1 MTSGQP
7 SRGKTLLIISGGI
20 EAADAAR
27 RAKEMGHNVVVSD
40 RDPNAPGFA
49 FADSCLI
56 ADVYGAAETAAAA
69 ERYSRKIRKIDG
81 VLCVAA
87 DAPVTAATVAQRL
100 RIPGLPVHVAE
111 LACDKLAMKKC
122 FLSANVAAPWFA
134 EVSTPQ
140 DLQRVAVSRG
150 RDLVIKPVDSR
161 GSRGVQR
168 IARLEDLN
176 QAFLLARSHS
186 PSERVMVE
194 QYLSGPQVST
204 ESIVIGS
211 RCFTPGFSDRNYEYL
226 ERYAPFFIEN
236 GGDLPSHL
244 PAEIQRKVCDL
255 VARAA
260 AAMGITDGTV
270 KGDIVVHDGE
280 PYVIELAARLS
291 GGFFCTREIPLNTGV
306 DFIGAAIRQALGE
319 TVTPEELAPTQNRA
333 VIQRYAFPKAGTVL
347 SVSGA
352 DAAAA
357 IPGIAEVVV
366 TARPGDIIP
375 PAGDKRPSG
384 AMVLATGDSREAAL
398 AAANQALSLIC
409 IDTAPAL
416 SNGASANGTAG
427 R

>member
-1 MTSGQP
+1 MEPANPG
-7 SRGKTLLIISGGI
+7 GKTLLIISGGI

-27 RAKEMGHNVVVSD
+27 RAKEMGHTVVVSD
-40 RDPNAPGFA
+40 RDPQAPGFA

-56 ADVYGAAETAAAA
+56 ADVYGPTETAAAA

-81 VLCVAA
+81 VICVAA

-100 RIPGLPVHVAE
+100 RLPGLPVHVAE

-122 FLSANVAAPWFA
+122 FRSAGVNIPWFS

-140 DLQRVAVSRG
+140 ELQRLAIERG

-168 IARLEDLN
+168 VAQVQDLA

-194 QYLSGPQVST
+194 QYLDGPQVST
-204 ESIVIGS
+204 ESIVLDGV
-211 RCFTPGFSDRNYEYL
+211 CHTPGFSDRNYEFL
-226 ERYAPFFIEN
+226 DRYAPFFIEN

-244 PAEIQRKVCDL
+244 PDGIQQKVKDL
-255 VARAA
+255 VGRAA
-260 AAMGITDGTV
+260 AAMGITHGTV
-270 KGDIVVHDGE
+270 KGDIVVHKGE

-306 DFIGAAIRQALGE
+306 DFIGAAIKLALGE
-319 TVTPEELAPTQNRA
+319 PVSPDELTPRRQDA
-333 VIQRYAFPKAGTVL
+333 VIQRYAFPDPGTVV

-352 DAAAA
+352 EEARR

-366 TARPGDIIP
+366 TARQGDVIP
-375 PAGDKRPSG
+375 PAGDKRPSA
-384 AMVLATGDSREAAL
+384 AMVLASAETREAAL
-398 AAANQALSLIC
+398 KAANDALALIR
-409 IDTAPAL
+409 IRTA
-416 SNGASANGTAG
+416 
-427 R
+427 